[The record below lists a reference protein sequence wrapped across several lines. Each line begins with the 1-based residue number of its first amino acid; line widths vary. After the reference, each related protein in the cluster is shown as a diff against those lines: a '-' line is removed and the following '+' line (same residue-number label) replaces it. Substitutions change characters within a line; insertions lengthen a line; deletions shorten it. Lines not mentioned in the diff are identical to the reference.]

1 MTETVFHIPHSSV
14 SIPDEFRDDFC
25 LSDTELSEEIRLM
38 TDWHTS
44 ELFGGSVQAL
54 GKAVE
59 FPVSRLL
66 VDPERFPNDDE
77 ESMSKVGMGVLYT
90 LTSHGEPLR
99 HTNMAQGERRKRLID
114 EFYHPHHTKLQE
126 ITEQALDKAGQA
138 LIIDCHSFPSIP
150 LPYEPEQDPERPDIC
165 LGTDQFHTP
174 LWLLDKL
181 RGAFEKQGYDVQVNK
196 PFAGTLTPLRFYRS
210 DKRVSS
216 IMIEVNRSLYMDEST
231 ALKSDQ
237 FEKVSQEIS
246 QALKTTLKVNDL

>member
-1 MTETVFHIPHSSV
+1 MTEIIFHIPHSSV
-14 SIPDEFRDDFC
+14 SIPDEFRKDFY
-25 LSDTELSEEIRLM
+25 LSNTELSKEIRLM

-44 ELFGGSVQAL
+44 ELFGVSVQEL

-99 HTNMAQGERRKRLID
+99 HRNMTQGERRKRLID
-114 EFYHPHHTKLQE
+114 EFYHPHHAKLRE
-126 ITEQALDKAGQA
+126 ITERALDKSGKA

-174 LWLLDKL
+174 LWLLSKL
-181 RGAFEKQGYDVQVNK
+181 SGEFEKQGYKVQVNK
-196 PFAGTLTPLRFYRS
+196 PFAGTLTPLKFYRS

-216 IMIEVNRSLYMDEST
+216 IMIEVNRSLYMHEST
-231 ALKSDQ
+231 TLKSDQ
-237 FEKVSQEIS
+237 FEKVSHGIS
-246 QALKTTLKVNDL
+246 HALETTLRANDL